1 MSVQEILT
9 ASASASPSMGEEHGI
24 LILTPQE
31 LCDADPSSAGLG
43 DMAVRVKK
51 NNPMEIEFR
60 RLQH

>member
-9 ASASASPSMGEEHGI
+9 ASASASPSMREEHGI

-43 DMAVRVKK
+43 DTAVRVKK
-51 NNPMEIEFR
+51 KPNGD
-60 RLQH
+60 